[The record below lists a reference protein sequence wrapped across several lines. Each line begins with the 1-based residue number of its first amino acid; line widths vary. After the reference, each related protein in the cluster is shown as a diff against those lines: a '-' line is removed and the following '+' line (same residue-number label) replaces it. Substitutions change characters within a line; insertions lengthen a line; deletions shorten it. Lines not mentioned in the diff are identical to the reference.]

1 MSRDLTGA
9 ASYLSRNDRL
19 GLAGYPLSVFVRFY
33 GDTFATNNR
42 ALFNL
47 GQAAGA
53 ADDSLKLAVLTDAR
67 VEVMAYD
74 PVNGFRVAQSV
85 ATVSTGAWQ
94 SAGAVWASA
103 TSRSVYVNG
112 ANKVTNTQTSAVTFT
127 DLDRTGVGVNIVGG
141 FTELFDGR
149 LAHPTVWKAELT
161 DDEFAALHAGIH
173 PTRIRPASLVSYWSL
188 SGKDSP
194 EIDIVGRYDLTVT
207 NAAAS
212 IEEPRVYRAFAP

>member
-1 MSRDLTGA
+1 MSRDLTGT

-19 GLAGYPLSVFVRFY
+19 GFSGYPLSVFIWLY

-53 ADDSLKLAVLTDAR
+53 ADDSLKLAVLTSGK
-67 VEVMAYD
+67 VEVISYD
-74 PVNGFRVAQSV
+74 AVNGFRVAESV

-94 SAGAVWASA
+94 SAGAVWAST

-173 PTRIRPASLVSYWSL
+173 PTRIRPASLVAYWSL
-188 SGKDSP
+188 SGKDDP
-194 EIDIVGRYDLTVT
+194 EIDIVGRNDLTIT
-207 NAAAS
+207 STAAS
-212 IEEPRVYRAFAP
+212 NEEPRVFRNYA

>member
-1 MSRDLTGA
+1 MSRDLTGT

-19 GLAGYPLSVFVRFY
+19 GFSGYPLSVFIWLY

-42 ALFNL
+42 TLFNI

-53 ADDSLKLAVLTDAR
+53 ADDTLKMAVLTDGR
-67 VEVMAYD
+67 VEVLAYD

-94 SAGAVWASA
+94 SAGAVWTST

-112 ANKVTNTQTSAVTFT
+112 ANKITNTDTSAVTFT

-149 LAHPTVWKAELT
+149 LAHCAVWNVALADAEM
-161 DDEFAALHAGIH
+161 EILHSGLS
-173 PTRIRPASLVSYWSL
+173 PLRVRPASLVAYWSL
-188 SGKDSP
+188 SGKDDP
-194 EIDIVGRYDLTVT
+194 EIDIIGRYDLTVT
-207 NAAAS
+207 SAAAS
-212 IEEPRVYRAFAP
+212 NDEPRVFRNYA